1 MGAAVAPL
9 GPVPGTA
16 GAAAAGNQ
24 DESKA
29 WPAPADTQGGEAS
42 TQAADAYYNAGQDD
56 GPTWADAQALYGDE
70 VDQATYEYGAYAAA
84 QYDPSQYDASQ
95 YDASQ
100 YDASQ
105 YDASQ
110 YDASQY
116 DASQYGS
123 GYQSTSQAAT
133 THSGNTPAPAPSSS
147 DGAGVQASGQGA
159 AAAAAS
165 PPGAANSADSV

>member
-1 MGAAVAPL
+1 MAPL

-105 YDASQ
+105 Y
-110 YDASQY
+110 
-116 DASQYGS
+116 GS

>member
-1 MGAAVAPL
+1 MAPL

-42 TQAADAYYNAGQDD
+42 THAADAYYNAGQDD

-100 YDASQ
+100 Y
-105 YDASQ
+105 
-110 YDASQY
+110 
-116 DASQYGS
+116 GS
-123 GYQSTSQAAT
+123 GYQSTSHAAT

>member
-1 MGAAVAPL
+1 MAPL

-42 TQAADAYYNAGQDD
+42 THAADAYYNAGQDD

-84 QYDPSQYDASQ
+84 QYDP
-95 YDASQ
+95 
-100 YDASQ
+100 SQ

>member
-1 MGAAVAPL
+1 MAPL

-116 DASQYGS
+116 GS

>member
-1 MGAAVAPL
+1 MAPL

-42 TQAADAYYNAGQDD
+42 THAADAYYNAGQDD

-110 YDASQY
+110 Y
-116 DASQYGS
+116 GS
-123 GYQSTSQAAT
+123 GYQSTSHAAT

>member
-1 MGAAVAPL
+1 MAPL

-105 YDASQ
+105 Y
-110 YDASQY
+110 
-116 DASQYGS
+116 GS
-123 GYQSTSQAAT
+123 GYQSTSHAAT

>member
-42 TQAADAYYNAGQDD
+42 THAADAYYNAGQDD

-84 QYDPSQYDASQ
+84 QYDP
-95 YDASQ
+95 
-100 YDASQ
+100 SQ